1 MKVLIIEP
9 RVNFE
14 IENKSDNMMKCLN
27 QIEKKGHFAYC
38 STKGILNSDADID
51 VILLSD
57 DAIPFRSFL
66 IMFQRKK
73 LREFAKFF
81 GFVTN
86 KKEDVP
92 DNLFII
98 NPSDVK
104 NQDGIDWAK
113 AFDYINI

>member
-1 MKVLIIEP
+1 
-9 RVNFE
+9 
-14 IENKSDNMMKCLN
+14 
-27 QIEKKGHFAYC
+27 
-38 STKGILNSDADID
+38 
-51 VILLSD
+51 
-57 DAIPFRSFL
+57 
-66 IMFQRKK
+66 MFQRKK
-73 LREFAKFF
+73 IREFAKFF

-113 AFDYINI
+113 AFDHINI